1 MPIPAL
7 VGAGL
12 AAAAGSVAS
21 AGINAASQSVANK
34 KSWKYTQK
42 AMKLQQQYALEQMQK
57 QYELNMQANKEYF
70 DYQNAYNEPSKVFER
85 YMKAGINPA
94 AVLGSSGVGVN
105 ATMSGTP
112 SSAAGA
118 PSGPNA
124 DFDWNPA
131 DFSALGSGAASAGSL
146 MLEGRRTESEVQRN
160 EAAADRDN
168 AEAGKLRGDTHS
180 QEYRKAADELDLLI
194 KDKEKRSMDDR
205 HAIDVAQSRILRNN
219 AELSD
224 WTLGGSIDAVIAS
237 QQMTIEE
244 AKRSRMLTPA
254 YSAILN
260 GQIALQTA
268 QAYYYGSTGSYFSE
282 LANLTALEV
291 QQLAKEIDNNWT
303 KRYEITLPDGRKE
316 HWSMQDFMNVTQQNR
331 TTASFYEPEEARGK
345 AQQSVEWKRRE
356 IFNALVGILGQGII
370 ARGLRGRGQTGTT
383 TTDMGNTYEN
393 VRRYNAKG
401 EYIGGTRVTRGQIT
415 PGKAYTERY

>member
-1 MPIPAL
+1 
-7 VGAGL
+7 
-12 AAAAGSVAS
+12 
-21 AGINAASQSVANK
+21 
-34 KSWKYTQK
+34 
-42 AMKLQQQYALEQMQK
+42 MKLQQQYALEQMQK

-112 SSAAGA
+112 SSTTGT
-118 PSGPNA
+118 PSGPSA
-124 DFDWNPA
+124 DFDWKPVDA
-131 DFSALGSGAASAGSL
+131 SMLGSGAASAGSL

-268 QAYYYGSTGSYFSE
+268 QA
-282 LANLTALEV
+282 
-291 QQLAKEIDNNWT
+291 
-303 KRYEITLPDGRKE
+303 
-316 HWSMQDFMNVTQQNR
+316 
-331 TTASFYEPEEARGK
+331 
-345 AQQSVEWKRRE
+345 
-356 IFNALVGILGQGII
+356 
-370 ARGLRGRGQTGTT
+370 
-383 TTDMGNTYEN
+383 
-393 VRRYNAKG
+393 
-401 EYIGGTRVTRGQIT
+401 
-415 PGKAYTERY
+415 